1 MRLPHLAMAGLLLVC
16 DSSMAAEDS
25 NIYIEF
31 LWSRTPAD
39 AIARQQTR
47 QFVMTGDH
55 EHQICVAANAT
66 TDDVGGL
73 QLELRD
79 ADGKRVSLQR
89 HDDYRGAKRCYRAD
103 FAGGGRAGDWTVQV
117 VLGNGGTNTATIRVD
132 PRLEDSP
139 LFQQRGVPYVAGRP
153 NYDASI
159 PPEQWSGRLVWAMD
173 VDPQGKVTGVEVEV
187 AEGIGERLRERA
199 IAAGYLTLFPPD
211 PERAST
217 PLRWRR
223 TLSFAPQ

>member
-1 MRLPHLAMAGLLLVC
+1 MRSRHLAVPILLSLC
-16 DSSMAAEDS
+16 GAAAAQDSG
-25 NIYIEF
+25 IYIEF

-39 AIARQQTR
+39 ALARQQTR

-55 EHQICVAANAT
+55 EHQICVAATAAT
-66 TDDVGGL
+66 GDVGGL

-79 ADGKRVSLQR
+79 ADGTPVSLQR

-103 FAGGGRAGDWTVQV
+103 LGSGGRPGDWTAHV
-117 VLGNGGTNTATIRVD
+117 VLGDGGSSTATIRVD

-139 LFQQRGVPYVAGRP
+139 LFQQRDVPYVAGRP

-159 PPEQWSGRLVWAMD
+159 APEQWAGRLVWAMD
-173 VDPQGKVTGVEVEV
+173 VDPQGKVTHVEVEV
-187 AEGIGERLRERA
+187 AEGVGERLRDRA
-199 IAAGYLTLFPPD
+199 IAAGYLSLFPPD
-211 PERAST
+211 PGRAGT

-223 TLSFAPQ
+223 SLDFAPR

>member
-1 MRLPHLAMAGLLLVC
+1 MPFLLSLC
-16 DSSMAAEDS
+16 GPAAAQDSS
-25 NIYIEF
+25 IYIEF

-39 AIARQQTR
+39 ALARQQTR

-55 EHQICVAANAT
+55 EHQICVAATAAT
-66 TDDVGGL
+66 GDVGGL

-79 ADGKRVSLQR
+79 ADGERVSLQH

-103 FAGGGRAGDWTVQV
+103 LGSGGRPGDWTAHV
-117 VLGNGGTNTATIRVD
+117 VLGDGGSNTATIRVD

-139 LFQQRGVPYVAGRP
+139 LFQQRDVPYVAGRP

-159 PPEQWSGRLVWAMD
+159 APEQWAGRLVWAMD
-173 VDPQGKVTGVEVEV
+173 VDPQGKVTHVEVEV
-187 AEGIGERLRERA
+187 AEGVGERLRDRA
-199 IAAGYLTLFPPD
+199 IAAGYLSLFPPD
-211 PERAST
+211 PGRAGT

-223 TLSFAPQ
+223 SLDFAPR

>member
-1 MRLPHLAMAGLLLVC
+1 MRMHHLAVPVLLWLC
-16 DSSMAAEDS
+16 GPAAAQDSP
-25 NIYIEF
+25 IYIEF

-79 ADGKRVSLQR
+79 ADGKRVSLHR
-89 HDDYRGAKRCYRAD
+89 YDDYRGAKRCYRAD
-103 FAGGGRAGDWTVQV
+103 LGIGGRPGDWTAH
-117 VLGNGGTNTATIRVD
+117 VLLGDGGTNTATIRVD
-132 PRLEDSP
+132 PSLEDSP
-139 LFQQRGVPYVAGRP
+139 LFQERGIPYVAGRP

-173 VDPQGKVTGVEVEV
+173 VDPQGKVTHVEVEV
-187 AEGIGERLRERA
+187 AEGVGERLRDRA
-199 IAAGYLTLFPPD
+199 IAAGYLNLFPPD
-211 PERAST
+211 PGRAGT

-223 TLSFAPQ
+223 TLDFAPQ

>member
-1 MRLPHLAMAGLLLVC
+1 MPFLLSLC
-16 DSSMAAEDS
+16 GPAAAQDSS
-25 NIYIEF
+25 IYIEF

-39 AIARQQTR
+39 ALARQQTR

-55 EHQICVAANAT
+55 EHQICVAATAAT
-66 TDDVGGL
+66 GDVGGL

-79 ADGKRVSLQR
+79 ADGERVSLQH

-103 FAGGGRAGDWTVQV
+103 LGSGGRPGDWTAHV
-117 VLGNGGTNTATIRVD
+117 VLGDGGSNTATIRVD

-139 LFQQRGVPYVAGRP
+139 LFQQRDVPYVAGRP

-159 PPEQWSGRLVWAMD
+159 APEQWAGRLVWAMD
-173 VDPQGKVTGVEVEV
+173 VDPQGKVTHVEVEV
-187 AEGIGERLRERA
+187 AEGVGERLRDRA
-199 IAAGYLTLFPPD
+199 IAAGYLSLFPPD
-211 PERAST
+211 PGRAGT

-223 TLSFAPQ
+223 TLDFAPR

>member
-1 MRLPHLAMAGLLLVC
+1 MRARRLVMPFLLSLC
-16 DSSMAAEDS
+16 GPAAAQDNS
-25 NIYIEF
+25 IYIEF

-39 AIARQQTR
+39 ALARQQTR

-55 EHQICVAANAT
+55 EHQICVAATAAT
-66 TDDVGGL
+66 GDVGGL

-79 ADGKRVSLQR
+79 ADGKPVSLQR

-103 FAGGGRAGDWTVQV
+103 LGSGGRPGDWTAHV
-117 VLGNGGTNTATIRVD
+117 VLGDGGSNTATIRVD

-139 LFQQRGVPYVAGRP
+139 LFQQRDVPYVAGRP

-159 PPEQWSGRLVWAMD
+159 APEQWAGRLVWAMD
-173 VDPQGKVTGVEVEV
+173 VDPQGKVTHVEVEV
-187 AEGIGERLRERA
+187 AEGVGERLRDRA
-199 IAAGYLTLFPPD
+199 IAAGYLSLFPPD
-211 PERAST
+211 PGRAGT

-223 TLSFAPQ
+223 SLDFAPR

>member
-1 MRLPHLAMAGLLLVC
+1 MRLRHPVVLGLLLVC
-16 DSSMAAEDS
+16 SAGAAAEDS

-31 LWSRTPAD
+31 LWSKPPAD
-39 AIARQQTR
+39 ALARQQTR
-47 QFVMTGDH
+47 QFVMQGEHDH
-55 EHQICVAANAT
+55 QVCVAANAT

-79 ADGKRVSLQR
+79 ADGKRVSLHR
-89 HDDYRGAKRCYRAD
+89 YDDYRGVKQCYPAD
-103 FAGGGRAGDWTVQV
+103 LAGGGKAGDWTAHV

-139 LFQQRGVPYVAGRP
+139 LFQERGVPYVAGRP

-173 VDPQGKVTGVEVEV
+173 VDPQGKVTHVEVEV
-187 AEGIGERLRERA
+187 ADGVGERLRDRA
-199 IAAGYLTLFPPD
+199 IAAGYLSLFPPD
-211 PERAST
+211 PGRAST
-217 PLRWRR
+217 PLRWQR
-223 TLSFAPQ
+223 TLEFAPQ

>member
-1 MRLPHLAMAGLLLVC
+1 MRARRLVVPFLLSLC
-16 DSSMAAEDS
+16 GPAAAQDNS
-25 NIYIEF
+25 IYIEF

-39 AIARQQTR
+39 ALARQQTR

-55 EHQICVAANAT
+55 EHQICVAATAAT
-66 TDDVGGL
+66 GDVGGL

-103 FAGGGRAGDWTVQV
+103 LGSGGRPGDWTAHV
-117 VLGNGGTNTATIRVD
+117 VLGDGGSNTATIRVD

-139 LFQQRGVPYVAGRP
+139 LFQQRDVPYVAGRP

-159 PPEQWSGRLVWAMD
+159 APEQWAGRLVWAMD
-173 VDPQGKVTGVEVEV
+173 VDPQGKVTHVEVEV
-187 AEGIGERLRERA
+187 AEGVGERLRDRA
-199 IAAGYLTLFPPD
+199 IAAGYLSLFPPD
-211 PERAST
+211 PGRAGS

-223 TLSFAPQ
+223 SLDFAPR

>member
-1 MRLPHLAMAGLLLVC
+1 MRARRLVVPFLLSLC
-16 DSSMAAEDS
+16 GAAAAQDSS
-25 NIYIEF
+25 IYIEF

-39 AIARQQTR
+39 ALARQQTR

-55 EHQICVAANAT
+55 EHQICVAATAAT
-66 TDDVGGL
+66 GDVGGL

-103 FAGGGRAGDWTVQV
+103 LGSGGRPGDWTAHV
-117 VLGNGGTNTATIRVD
+117 VLGDGGSNTATIRVD

-139 LFQQRGVPYVAGRP
+139 LFQQRDVPYVAGRP

-159 PPEQWSGRLVWAMD
+159 APEQWAGRLVWAMD
-173 VDPQGKVTGVEVEV
+173 VDPQGKVTHVEVEV
-187 AEGIGERLRERA
+187 AEGVGERLRDRA
-199 IAAGYLTLFPPD
+199 IAAGYLSLFPPD
-211 PERAST
+211 PGRAGT

-223 TLSFAPQ
+223 SLDFAPR

>member
-1 MRLPHLAMAGLLLVC
+1 MRLRLLAVTALLSLC
-16 DSSMAAEDS
+16 GTAAAQDS

-31 LWSRTPAD
+31 LWSKTPAD

-47 QFVMTGDH
+47 QFVMTGDQ
-55 EHQICVAANAT
+55 EHQVCVAANAT

-79 ADGKRVSLQR
+79 ADGKRVSLHR
-89 HDDYRGAKRCYRAD
+89 YDDYRGAKRCYRAD
-103 FAGGGRAGDWTVQV
+103 LGAGGKAGDWTAHVI
-117 VLGNGGTNTATIRVD
+117 LGDDGTNTATIRVD

-139 LFQQRGVPYVAGRP
+139 LFQERGIPYVAGRP

-173 VDPQGKVTGVEVEV
+173 VDPEGRVTHVEVEV
-187 AEGIGERLRERA
+187 AEGVGERLRDRA
-199 IAAGYLTLFPPD
+199 IAAGFLSLFPPD
-211 PERAST
+211 PGRVAT

-223 TLSFAPQ
+223 SLDFAPQ

>member
-1 MRLPHLAMAGLLLVC
+1 MRARRLVVPFLLSLC
-16 DSSMAAEDS
+16 GPAAAQDSS
-25 NIYIEF
+25 IYIEF

-39 AIARQQTR
+39 ALARQQTR

-55 EHQICVAANAT
+55 EHQICVAATAAT
-66 TDDVGGL
+66 GDVGGL

-79 ADGKRVSLQR
+79 ADGTPVSLQR

-103 FAGGGRAGDWTVQV
+103 LGSGGRPGDWTAHV
-117 VLGNGGTNTATIRVD
+117 VLGDGGSNTATIRVD

-139 LFQQRGVPYVAGRP
+139 LFQQRDVPYVAGRP

-159 PPEQWSGRLVWAMD
+159 APEQWAGRLVWAMD
-173 VDPQGKVTGVEVEV
+173 VDPQGKVTHVEVEV
-187 AEGIGERLRERA
+187 AEGVGERLRDRA
-199 IAAGYLTLFPPD
+199 IAAGYLSLFPPD
-211 PERAST
+211 PGRAGT

-223 TLSFAPQ
+223 SLDFAPR

>member
-1 MRLPHLAMAGLLLVC
+1 MRARRLVVPFLLSLC
-16 DSSMAAEDS
+16 GPAAAQDSS
-25 NIYIEF
+25 IYIEF

-39 AIARQQTR
+39 ALARQQTR

-55 EHQICVAANAT
+55 EHQICVAATAAT
-66 TDDVGGL
+66 GDVGGL

-79 ADGKRVSLQR
+79 ADGKPVSLQH

-103 FAGGGRAGDWTVQV
+103 LGSGGRPGDWTAHV
-117 VLGNGGTNTATIRVD
+117 VLGDGGSNTATIRVD

-139 LFQQRGVPYVAGRP
+139 LFQQRDVPYVAGRP

-159 PPEQWSGRLVWAMD
+159 APEQWAGRLVWAMD
-173 VDPQGKVTGVEVEV
+173 VDPQGKVTHVEVEV
-187 AEGIGERLRERA
+187 AEGVGERLRDRA
-199 IAAGYLTLFPPD
+199 IAAGYLSLFPPD
-211 PERAST
+211 PGRAGT

-223 TLSFAPQ
+223 SLDFAPR

>member
-1 MRLPHLAMAGLLLVC
+1 VPFLLSLC
-16 DSSMAAEDS
+16 GPAAAQDSS
-25 NIYIEF
+25 IYIEF

-39 AIARQQTR
+39 ALARQQTR

-55 EHQICVAANAT
+55 EHQICVAATAAT
-66 TDDVGGL
+66 GDVGGL

-79 ADGKRVSLQR
+79 ADGERVSLQH

-103 FAGGGRAGDWTVQV
+103 LGSGGRPGDWTAHV
-117 VLGNGGTNTATIRVD
+117 VLGDGGSNTATIRVD

-139 LFQQRGVPYVAGRP
+139 LFQQRDVPYVAGRP

-159 PPEQWSGRLVWAMD
+159 APEQWAGRLVWAMD
-173 VDPQGKVTGVEVEV
+173 VDPQGKVTHVEVEV
-187 AEGIGERLRERA
+187 AEGVGERLRDRA
-199 IAAGYLTLFPPD
+199 IAAGYLSLFPPD
-211 PERAST
+211 PGRAGT

-223 TLSFAPQ
+223 SLDFAPR

>member
-1 MRLPHLAMAGLLLVC
+1 MRSRQLVVPLLLSLC
-16 DSSMAAEDS
+16 GPAAAQDSG
-25 NIYIEF
+25 IYIEF

-39 AIARQQTR
+39 ALARQQTR

-55 EHQICVAANAT
+55 AHQICVAGTAAT
-66 TDDVGGL
+66 GDVGGL

-89 HDDYRGAKRCYRAD
+89 HDDYRGSKRCYRAD
-103 FAGGGRAGDWTVQV
+103 LGSGGRPGDWTAHA
-117 VLGNGGTNTATIRVD
+117 VLGDGGSNTATIRVD

-139 LFQQRGVPYVAGRP
+139 LFQQRDVPYVAGRP

-159 PPEQWSGRLVWAMD
+159 APEQWGGRLVWAMD
-173 VDPQGKVTGVEVEV
+173 VDPQGKVTHVEVEV
-187 AEGIGERLRERA
+187 AEGVGERLRDRA
-199 IAAGYLTLFPPD
+199 IAAGYLSLFPPD
-211 PERAST
+211 PGRAAT

-223 TLSFAPQ
+223 SLDFAPR

>member
-1 MRLPHLAMAGLLLVC
+1 MLSLCGPAAAQ
-16 DSSMAAEDS
+16 DSS
-25 NIYIEF
+25 IYIEF

-39 AIARQQTR
+39 ALARQQTR

-55 EHQICVAANAT
+55 EHQICVAATAAT
-66 TDDVGGL
+66 GDVGGL

-79 ADGKRVSLQR
+79 ADGERVSLQH

-103 FAGGGRAGDWTVQV
+103 LGSGGRPGDWTAHV
-117 VLGNGGTNTATIRVD
+117 VLGDGGSNTATIRVD

-139 LFQQRGVPYVAGRP
+139 LFQQRDVPYVAGRP

-159 PPEQWSGRLVWAMD
+159 APEQWAGRLVWAMD
-173 VDPQGKVTGVEVEV
+173 VDPQGKVTHVEVEV
-187 AEGIGERLRERA
+187 AEGVGERLRDRA
-199 IAAGYLTLFPPD
+199 IAAGYLSLFPPD
-211 PERAST
+211 PGRAGT

-223 TLSFAPQ
+223 SLDFAPR

>member
-1 MRLPHLAMAGLLLVC
+1 MRMHHLAVPVLLSLC
-16 DSSMAAEDS
+16 GPAAAQDSP
-25 NIYIEF
+25 IYIEF

-79 ADGKRVSLQR
+79 AGGKQVSLHR
-89 HDDYRGAKRCYRAD
+89 YDDYRGAKRCYRAD
-103 FAGGGRAGDWTVQV
+103 LGVGGRPGDWTAH
-117 VLGNGGTNTATIRVD
+117 VLLGDGGTNTATIRVD
-132 PRLEDSP
+132 PSLEDSP
-139 LFQQRGVPYVAGRP
+139 LFRERGIPYVAGRP

-173 VDPQGKVTGVEVEV
+173 VDPQGKVTHVEVEV
-187 AEGIGERLRERA
+187 AEGVGERLRDRA
-199 IAAGYLTLFPPD
+199 IAAGYLSLFPPD
-211 PERAST
+211 PGRAGT

-223 TLSFAPQ
+223 TLDFAPQ